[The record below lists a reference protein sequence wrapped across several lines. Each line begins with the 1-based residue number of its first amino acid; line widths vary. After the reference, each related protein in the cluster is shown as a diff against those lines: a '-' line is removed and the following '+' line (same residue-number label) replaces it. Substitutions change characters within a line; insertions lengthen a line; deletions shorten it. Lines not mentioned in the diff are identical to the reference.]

1 MGIYMQ
7 ENYGKP
13 HTMLLDNRKKLSL
26 TGVSDVLGFNEELV
40 STKTSLGDL
49 IIRGTKLHISK
60 LNLETGEVDIDGNI
74 NSLQYIES
82 RESKSFMQRLF
93 K

>member
-1 MGIYMQ
+1 MQ
-7 ENYGKP
+7 ENFSKP

-26 TGVSDVLGFNEELV
+26 TGISDVLGFNEELV
-40 STKTSLGDL
+40 SIQTSLGDL
-49 IIRGTKLHISK
+49 IVRGSKLHISK
-60 LNLETGEVDIDGNI
+60 LNLETGEVDIDGHI

-82 RESKSFMQRLF
+82 RDGKSFMQRLF

>member
-1 MGIYMQ
+1 MQ
-7 ENYGKP
+7 ENFSKP

-26 TGVSDVLGFNEELV
+26 TGVNDVLGFNEELV
-40 STKTSLGDL
+40 SIKTSLGDL
-49 IIRGTKLHISK
+49 IVRGSKLHISK
-60 LNLETGEVDIDGNI
+60 LNLETGEVDIDGHI

-82 RESKSFMQRLF
+82 REGKSLMQRLF